1 MLIWTNY
8 VVVERGSVTDAEC
21 DKYCLCR
28 NCQTDIT
35 HTHTYICIT
44 TYAFAQLHTHAY
56 ILTLTQVQSAR
67 AFNKHSHTTAV
78 LVTACPQ
85 PTLRV

>member
-8 VVVERGSVTDAEC
+8 VVVERGSVTDTEC

-44 TYAFAQLHTHAY
+44 TYAFAQLHT
-56 ILTLTQVQSAR
+56 LTYLHKCKARVLLTSI
-67 AFNKHSHTTAV
+67 HTQQQ
-78 LVTACPQ
+78 CW
-85 PTLRV
+85 